1 MFEKFKKGFDKE
13 SQLTP
18 CELKEARSAEKNRE
32 RISELIVRADSY
44 QECKAELDRIIKNNE
59 KKIRSGARRV
69 AEGVLGS
76 VMEGL
81 NQFKK
86 GYELT
91 PEEIQAAKDEERDMV
106 FFRNLHGED
115 SYVAKWVKKET
126 INRFENQTR
135 NLPQRIMD
143 GAVLALN

>member
-86 GYELT
+86 GYRLT
-91 PEEIQAAKDEERDMV
+91 PEEAQAVKNKKREIGYFRD
-106 FFRNLHGED
+106 LLGD
-115 SYVAKWVKKET
+115 ASYVAKWTQKKT
-126 INRFENQTR
+126 INRFKNQTR
-135 NLPQRIMD
+135 NLPQRVMD
-143 GAVLALN
+143 GVALALS